1 MAAMDDREAKID
13 ALSDELEQDLRLLG
27 ATAIEDRLQDGVPET
42 IADLKRAGI
51 KIWVATGDRLET
63 AIGMYSFFLICRLPD
78 GMLIIFVVAIGH
90 STNLIGQESN
100 IIVVRGGNRSGR
112 PVYQQILNAVEEFFP
127 DSDVSD
133 ENDEPKDTGRAEL
146 AEGLGQQRR
155 SSFQQQHQQP
165 ISIPGGPLRRTP
177 TGISDLVGPNNGDRP
192 GGFVLVIDGAALD
205 VALSDKKHRDL
216 LLHLAMLC
224 EGVIC
229 CRVSPL
235 QKAMVVRLV
244 KDGLHTM
251 TLAIGDGANDVSMI
265 QVCVFLKFCDA
276 SCSYLIFSFLLFFR
290 RLLMSVLVS
299 RVRKA
304 CRLSIRQIML
314 LHRYVDSL
322 LGRDGVGLFI
332 VSACSFDF

>member
-1 MAAMDDREAKID
+1 MTAMEDREAKVEAI
-13 ALSDELEQDLRLLG
+13 SSELEQDLRLLG

-63 AIGMYSFFLICRLPD
+63 AIGMYSLLICHPLF
-78 GMLIIFVVAIGH
+78 GMLIVVVIAIGH
-90 STNLIGQESN
+90 STNLIGQDSN

-127 DSDVSD
+127 ESGILD
-133 ENDEPKDTGRAEL
+133 ENVEPKDAGRARRSV
-146 AEGLGQQRR
+146 EGSGQQPLP
-155 SSFQQQHQQP
+155 SPVQQHQQLTNTA
-165 ISIPGGPLRRTP
+165 GGPLRRTA

-192 GGFVLVIDGAALD
+192 GGFVLVIDGSALD
-205 VALSDKKHRDL
+205 VALADEKHRSL

-235 QKAMVVRLV
+235 QKAMVVKLV

-265 QVCVFLKFCDA
+265 QVCFV
-276 SCSYLIFSFLLFFR
+276 
-290 RLLMSVLVS
+290 
-299 RVRKA
+299 
-304 CRLSIRQIML
+304 
-314 LHRYVDSL
+314 
-322 LGRDGVGLFI
+322 
-332 VSACSFDF
+332 

>member
-1 MAAMDDREAKID
+1 MDDREGKIE
-13 ALSDELEQDLRLLG
+13 AVSNELEQDLRLLG

-51 KIWVATGDRLET
+51 KIWVATGDKLET
-63 AIGMYSFFLICRLPD
+63 AIGMYFFHPSSPI
-78 GMLIIFVVAIGH
+78 GMLIVVIVAIGH
-90 STNLIGQESN
+90 STNLIGQDSN

-127 DSDVSD
+127 DSGILN
-133 ENDEPKDTGRAEL
+133 ENGEPTDPGTVHRSL
-146 AEGLGQQRR
+146 AAGSGPQPP
-155 SSFQQQHQQP
+155 SPVQQHQQFV
-165 ISIPGGPLRRTP
+165 STAGGPLRRTA

-192 GGFVLVIDGAALD
+192 GGFVFVVDGAALD
-205 VALSDKKHRDL
+205 VALSDEKHRSL
-216 LLHLAMLC
+216 LLRLAMLC

-235 QKAMVVRLV
+235 QKAMVVKLV

-265 QVCVFLKFCDA
+265 QVCVFKFCDV
-276 SCSYLIFSFLLFFR
+276 SCGHSLSAPYFFSYFR

-299 RVRKA
+299 RVRKDS
-304 CRLSIRQIML
+304 RLSIHQIML
-314 LHRYVDSL
+314 SDRYV
-322 LGRDGVGLFI
+322 GRVAIGKRRQ
-332 VSACSFDF
+332 